1 MFTWNHAE
9 LWQGVIFSF
18 RDEEECAPYL
28 LNFQKENFPRN
39 LSHLASYRVCLANIN
54 FHNKRP
60 GETSYDSLGKTEGDR
75 GFRLLSV
82 RGLKTLHVFLLR
94 KYLIFIKYV
103 SFWIIIAAIIICT
116 CCYYSII
123 RADSDHMSFFPCRTN
138 FIVHCNRFIK
148 VSWYSFLSLYDF
160 LYTLLLRITG
170 SKIIIIVIILINN
183 FQFILI
189 KCNHG
194 N

>member
-1 MFTWNHAE
+1 MKPRRALTRSHIFFTRR
-9 LWQGVIFSF
+9 GRVRS
-18 RDEEECAPYL
+18 L
-28 LNFQKENFPRN
+28 LTK
-39 LSHLASYRVCLANIN
+39 LSKRKLSTQLVSSCLTYRVCLANMN

-82 RGLKTLHVFLLR
+82 RGLKTLHVFLLW
-94 KYLIFIKYV
+94 KYLLFIKYV
-103 SFWIIIAAIIICT
+103 AFWIIIAAIIICT

-148 VSWYSFLSLYDF
+148 VSW
-160 LYTLLLRITG
+160 
-170 SKIIIIVIILINN
+170 
-183 FQFILI
+183 
-189 KCNHG
+189 
-194 N
+194 